1 MPRREELQDEQWA
14 LIEPLLP
21 KRRRRRDGRG
31 RPRCDDRAV
40 LNGILW
46 ILRSGARWKDLPA
59 RFPSYQTCH
68 RRFQQWVEDGTLSKV
83 LQWLAEDLRS
93 RGQIDI
99 EECFIDG
106 TFASAKKGAL
116 ELGKLS
122 GARVRSSW
130 RWQTALVFL
139 SPSALALL
147 HPTRSRSSRQR
158 LELDSLLSPPN
169 D

>member
-14 LIEPLLP
+14 LIEPLL
-21 KRRRRRDGRG
+21 RRRRSDGRG
-31 RPRCDDRAV
+31 RPPWDDRAV
-40 LNGILW
+40 RNGILW

-59 RFPSYQTCH
+59 QFSSYPTCH
-68 RRFQQWVEDGTLSKV
+68 RRFQQWVEDGTLSRV

-106 TFASAKKGAL
+106 TFASAQKGAL

-122 GARVRSSW
+122 VARVRSSW

-139 SPSALALL
+139 TAATGRKPGRRAAD
-147 HPTRSRSSRQR
+147 PYAVTVNGGVPGR
-158 LELDSLLSPPN
+158 LFAWL
-169 D
+169 

>member
-21 KRRRRRDGRG
+21 KQVRRADGRG
-31 RPRCDDRAV
+31 RPPCDDRAV

-46 ILRSGARWKDLPA
+46 ILRSGARWKDLPR

-68 RRFQQWVEDGTLSKV
+68 RRFQQWVDDGTLSKI
-83 LQWLAEDLRS
+83 LRCLAEDLRS
-93 RGQIDI
+93 RGQIDL

-106 TFASAKKGAL
+106 TFASAKKGAVA
-116 ELGKLS
+116 LGKLS
-122 GARVRSSW
+122 GAKVRSSW

-139 SPSALALL
+139 SPLAWALL
-147 HPTRSRSSRQR
+147 HPTKSPLSTPPWMR
-158 LELDSLLSPPN
+158 DSLMNSRN

>member
-1 MPRREELQDEQWA
+1 MPRREGLQNEQWV

-21 KRRRRRDGRG
+21 KVKRRADGRS
-31 RPRCDDRAV
+31 RPRCDDRSV

-46 ILRSGARWKDLPA
+46 ISRSGACWKDLPE

-68 RRFQQWVEDGTLSKV
+68 RRFQRWVEDGILSRI
-83 LQWLAEDLRS
+83 QSALADNQR
-93 RGQIDI
+93 RWGKIDV

-106 TFASAKKGAL
+106 TFASAKKAAV

-139 SPSALALL
+139 SPLALALR
-147 HPTRSRSSRQR
+147 HPTKSLSSSQRSM
-158 LELDSLLSPPN
+158 LDSLLNSPS

>member
-14 LIEPLLP
+14 ILKPLLP
-21 KRRRRRDGRG
+21 TPPLRSDGRG

-46 ILRSGARWKDLPA
+46 ILRSGARWKDLPD

-68 RRFQQWVEDGTLSKV
+68 RRFQHWVEDGTLSTI
-83 LQWLAEDLRS
+83 LSTLAKDLYD
-93 RGQIDI
+93 RGKIDV

-106 TFASAKKGAL
+106 TFTSAKKGAL

-139 SPSALALL
+139 SPLTSALLR
-147 HPTRSRSSRQR
+147 PMKSRSSTQH
-158 LELDSLLSPPN
+158 LLVDSFLSSPE

>member
-21 KRRRRRDGRG
+21 KVRRRADGRG
-31 RPRCDDRAV
+31 RPRCEDRAV

-46 ILRSGARWKDLPA
+46 ILRSGARWKDLPE

-68 RRFQQWVEDGTLSKV
+68 RRFPRWVEDGTLSAILKS
-83 LQWLAEDLRS
+83 LAEDLRR
-93 RGQIDI
+93 RGKIDV

-106 TFASAKKGAL
+106 TFASAKKGAV

-139 SPSALALL
+139 SPLACALL
-147 HPTRSRSSRQR
+147 HPTRSPSSSQR
-158 LELDSLLSPPN
+158 LIADSLRLSPN

>member
-21 KRRRRRDGRG
+21 KTKRRADGRG
-31 RPRCDDRAV
+31 RPPCDDRAV

-46 ILRSGARWKDLPA
+46 ILRSGARWKDLPE

-68 RRFQQWVEDGTLSKV
+68 RRFQQWVNDGTLSKV
-83 LQWLAEDLRS
+83 LRCLAEDLRC

-139 SPSALALL
+139 SPLAWALL
-147 HPTRSRSSRQR
+147 LPTKSRSSSQR
-158 LELDSLLSPPN
+158 SLIDSWTSSPN

>member
-21 KRRRRRDGRG
+21 PSPRRADGRG

-46 ILRSGARWKDLPA
+46 ILRSGARWKDLPE

-68 RRFQQWVEDGTLSKV
+68 RRFQHWVDDGTLSR
-83 LQWLAEDLRS
+83 LLASLAEDLRR
-93 RGQIDI
+93 RGKIDI
-99 EECFIDG
+99 AECFIDG

-116 ELGKLS
+116 ALGKLS
-122 GARVRSSW
+122 GAKARSSW

-139 SPSALALL
+139 SPLASALH
-147 HPTRSRSSRQR
+147 HPTKSPSSMPLWR
-158 LELDSLLSPPN
+158 DNSSPSFPHE
-169 D
+169 

>member
-14 LIEPLLP
+14 LLEPLLP
-21 KRRRRRDGRG
+21 KVSPRPDGRG
-31 RPRCDDRAV
+31 RPRCDDREV

-46 ILRSGARWKDLPA
+46 ILRSGARWKDLPD

-68 RRFQQWVEDGTLSKV
+68 RRFQYWVEDGTLSRI
-83 LQWLAEDLRS
+83 LSTLAKDLRD
-93 RGQIDI
+93 RGKIDVD
-99 EECFIDG
+99 ECFIDG

-130 RWQTALVFL
+130 RWQTALVYL
-139 SPSALALL
+139 SPLVSVLR
-147 HPTRSRSSRQR
+147 HPTKSLSSTQRSM
-158 LELDSLLSPPN
+158 LDSWLTSP
-169 D
+169 DD